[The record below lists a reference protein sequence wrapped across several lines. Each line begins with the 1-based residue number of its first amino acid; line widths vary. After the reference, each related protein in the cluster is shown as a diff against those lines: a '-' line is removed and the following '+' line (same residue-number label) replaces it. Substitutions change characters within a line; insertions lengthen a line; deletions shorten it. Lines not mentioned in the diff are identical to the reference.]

1 MGNKTAE
8 QKEVFNNINRF
19 YNSTEDIINIFREYI
34 EMLSDANYNAKQGGE
49 GLKILTPKQMFQRLP
64 IALA

>member
-19 YNSTEDIINIFREYI
+19 YNGREDVINIFREYI

-49 GLKILTPKQMFQRLP
+49 RLKILTP
-64 IALA
+64 